1 MFEIKSVTSSF
12 VREVQNGEV
21 WKAWRVL
28 IGTDWDLQDVEVC
41 SKQATVKI
49 ADVDF
54 MSLIQ
59 FYPGVA
65 GYRYLDFSI
74 LHKWHKFQAYC
85 TKSYLDICHNL
96 RLPLIFLVIPM

>member
-28 IGTDWDLQDVEVC
+28 IGTNWDLQDVEVC

-65 GYRYLDFSI
+65 GYRYLDE
-74 LHKWHKFQAYC
+74 
-85 TKSYLDICHNL
+85 
-96 RLPLIFLVIPM
+96 IFLFYTNCTNFKPIAPRVRYWS